1 MKRLRWPLLIVALA
15 LVAIGLL
22 LFSQQTVLLPI
33 LPDEIEP
40 ATGGIYTEALVGSF
54 NRLNPALDTYNS
66 PDHDI
71 NRLLFSSLL
80 KFDDRGLAYGDL
92 AESWGVSL
100 DGTVYNFSLRQNAV
114 WHDETPVTSQDI
126 AFTIDL
132 LRHEASLAPADIR
145 DLWSKVQV
153 VALADKMVQFRLP
166 EPFSPFLDYLAFGVL
181 PAHLLGELTP
191 QQLVESSFNLQP
203 VGSGPYRF
211 NQLIVEDGRIAGVV
225 LQAFEAYYGNRPYID
240 QFVFRYYP
248 DAASALDAYRQG
260 EVLGINRITSDV
272 LAEAL
277 KEPRLNFYTGRL
289 PEMTL
294 ILLNLDNLDVPY
306 FADPAV
312 RDALMFGLN
321 RQWMVDH
328 VLDGQA
334 FLANGPIFP
343 NTWAYYE
350 PVETM
355 EYNPDQAIEILKKA
369 GYTFPADSGRARSK
383 EGGPPMNFDLLH
395 PDTPKHSALAAA
407 VQKDWSR
414 LGVEVNLVAI
424 PYDQMVTDY
433 LDSRLYQAALVDL
446 NLARSPD
453 PDPYPFWHEAQVQG
467 GQNYSKWSDRQ
478 ASEYL
483 ENARVVVEMSE
494 RIKYYRNF
502 QVRFNQELPAL
513 PLFYPVYTYA
523 VDAEVQGVRM
533 GPLFDLS
540 DRYATVNS
548 WFLLA
553 RRAAAGPADADL
565 PVSLEAETTPEP

>member
-1 MKRLRWPLLIVALA
+1 MKRLRWPLLIGVLALA
-15 LVAIGLL
+15 AIGLL
-22 LFSQQTVLLPI
+22 LMSQQSVLLPV

-40 ATGGIYTEALVGSF
+40 AEGGIYTEALIGSF
-54 NRLNPALDTYNS
+54 SRLNPALDAYNP
-66 PDHDI
+66 PDHDV

-80 KFDDRGLAYGDL
+80 KFDDRGLPYGDL

-100 DGTVYNFSLRQNAV
+100 DGTVYNFSLRESAT
-114 WHDETPVTSQDI
+114 WHDGTPLSSQDI
-126 AFTIDL
+126 AFTVEL
-132 LRHEASLAPADIR
+132 LRHEDSLTSPDIR
-145 DLWSKVQV
+145 NLWSKVQV

-166 EPFSPFLDYLAFGVL
+166 EPFSPFLDYLTFGIL
-181 PAHLLGELTP
+181 PAHLLQGLTP
-191 QQLVESSFNLQP
+191 QQMVEDSFNLNP

-211 NQLIVEDGRIAGVV
+211 GQLIVEEGRIAGVV
-225 LQAFEAYYGNRPYID
+225 LQAYEDYYGRRPFID

-248 DAASALDAYRQG
+248 DTASALAAYRQG
-260 EVLGINRITSDV
+260 EVLGISRIGPEV
-272 LAEAL
+272 LSEAL

-289 PEMTL
+289 PELTL
-294 ILLNLDNLDVPY
+294 VLLNLDNLDVS
-306 FADPAV
+306 FFGDPAV
-312 RDALMFGLN
+312 REALMLGLN
-321 RQWMVDH
+321 RQWMVDN
-328 VLDGQA
+328 LLAGQA

-350 PVETM
+350 ANESL

-369 GYTFPADSGRARSK
+369 GYTFPAQNGRARAK
-383 EGGPPMNFDLLH
+383 EGEQPLQFDLLH
-395 PDTPKHSALAAA
+395 PDTARHTAVAAA
-407 VQKDWSR
+407 IEKDWER
-414 LGVEVNLVAI
+414 LGVDVNLVAV
-424 PYDQMVTDY
+424 PYDQLVADY
-433 LDSRLYQAALVDL
+433 LDPRLYQAALIDL

-453 PDPYPFWHEAQVQG
+453 PDPYPFWHEAQSQG

-483 ENARVVVEMSE
+483 ENARVVTDTNE

-553 RRAAAGPADADL
+553 RRAGEPVESNLAGEPESEAYPA
-565 PVSLEAETTPEP
+565 P